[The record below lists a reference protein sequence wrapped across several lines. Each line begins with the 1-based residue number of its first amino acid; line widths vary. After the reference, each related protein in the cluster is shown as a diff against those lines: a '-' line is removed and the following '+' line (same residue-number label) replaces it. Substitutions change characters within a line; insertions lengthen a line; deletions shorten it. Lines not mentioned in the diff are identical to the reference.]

1 MYQYLLQENVLT
13 DNVLTVANK
22 GKIFKGGYIAIVK
35 ENVFL
40 NAWRDVE
47 TVKRFK
53 SKNRLLKYL
62 IKNYPENE
70 LDFSGSCI
78 E

>member
-47 TVKRFK
+47 TVKIF
-53 SKNRLLKYL
+53 N
-62 IKNYPENE
+62 
-70 LDFSGSCI
+70 
-78 E
+78 

>member
-1 MYQYLLQENVLT
+1 MYQYVLQENVLT
-13 DNVLTVANK
+13 DNVLIVPSK

-40 NAWRDVE
+40 NAWQDVE

-70 LDFSGSCI
+70 LDFIGSCI